1 MRKREEVKDKKS
13 DGVSS
18 SEKKD
23 EHLKKEP
30 FSKRLKIFCL
40 HPTVWRLAILA
51 VAVVTTIIT
60 AGAIIPLITL
70 AATAFTALI
79 SVVGKTLQHRSFERA
94 KFQNGLTKVI
104 EKRENDIQQLRQK
117 QPNVFRAL
125 EKAGQPFAKA
135 NEIHEIKNAKPENRG
150 WSVARVLTFIGL
162 EQFWTIS
169 LFSTVANPIGLAV
182 YAGGIVLGTA
192 IVKSEYDYRV
202 KEEQERS
209 RLKQETNERCQM
221 LGIAKYKNDKELYQ
235 QFKDRMINYKAV
247 ELLCKEDMSKCTDE
261 EITKRFNDI
270 RADVAAKMQFTNI
283 PQEVSFT
290 RNFLNAVNPFKE
302 ENAVRTFDIDFDED
316 KLHFAMRKGYEK
328 IKTPVEQPS
337 KAMSEVKAEE
347 LAAATQGLKAGHIS
361 SGHEHTRQTVEGAS
375 TKFRDAVKKA
385 EIEDG
390 EVVSPS
396 KRTKSESLRK

>member
-1 MRKREEVKDKKS
+1 MRKREEAEDKQV
-13 DGVSS
+13 DVIHS

-51 VAVVTTIIT
+51 VAVATTIIT
-60 AGAIIPLITL
+60 AGAMIPLISL
-70 AATAFTALI
+70 AATAVTALI
-79 SVVGKTLQHRSFERA
+79 SVVGKTLQHRSLERS

-104 EKRENDIQQLRQK
+104 EKRENDIQQLRHV

-135 NEIHEIKNAKPENRG
+135 SEIHEIKNVKPENRG
-150 WSVARVLTFIGL
+150 WSVARVLSFIGL

-169 LFSTVANPIGLAV
+169 LFSTVANPIGIAV
-182 YAGGIVLGTA
+182 YAGGIALGTA
-192 IVKSEYDYRV
+192 VVKSEYDYRV

-209 RLKQETNERCQM
+209 RLKQETNERCKM

-235 QFKDRMINYKAV
+235 QFKDRMINYKSV
-247 ELLCKEDMSKCTDE
+247 ELFCKKDMSKATDE
-261 EITKRFNDI
+261 EITHEFNTI

-290 RNFLNAVNPFKE
+290 RNFLNAVNPLKE

-328 IKTPVEQPS
+328 VKTS
-337 KAMSEVKAEE
+337 AKAVSDVKAEE
-347 LAAATQGLKAGHIS
+347 LAAARQRLEEGHVS
-361 SGHEHTRQTVEGAS
+361 TGHERTTKTVEEVS

-385 EIEDG
+385 EIKDG
-390 EVVSPS
+390 EGVSPS
-396 KRTKSESLRK
+396 KKTKSEYRRK